1 MKVVT
6 IDSEES
12 AWDLFIRSIEDA
24 TSYHR
29 LKWRN
34 VITESFGHNCHYL
47 AAIDNNGEWQGMLPL
62 VHMRSRLFGHFL
74 ISVPFVNYDGLL
86 CNNIRLQ
93 ACCWMRQNGCG
104 GLLGQLMLNCDTR
117 GEVLQGYRAGSIR
130 SW

>member
-1 MKVVT
+1 MGPFHSVHRRR
-6 IDSEES
+6 DFLS
-12 AWDLFIRSIEDA
+12 
-24 TSYHR
+24 R

-47 AAIDNNGEWQGMLPL
+47 AAIDNNGEWQGVLPL

-74 ISVPFVNYDGLL
+74 ISVPFVNYGGLL

-117 GEVLQGYRAGSIR
+117 GESYRDTEQAA
-130 SW
+130 